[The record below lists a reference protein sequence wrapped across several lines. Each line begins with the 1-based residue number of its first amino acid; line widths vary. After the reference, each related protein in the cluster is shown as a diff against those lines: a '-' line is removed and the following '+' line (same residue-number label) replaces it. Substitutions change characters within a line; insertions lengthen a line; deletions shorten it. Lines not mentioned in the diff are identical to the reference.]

1 MLCYD
6 NSEMF
11 SRRISPMANH
21 KPLVLTSPKQR
32 QGSYYEQQ
40 ACEFLQAKGLILI
53 AQNWQRPKVGEL
65 DLIMLEPGQAWMTVV
80 FIEVRQRQRSVFGD
94 AALSVTPS
102 KQRKIIKTASH
113 FLQQHTE
120 YAQYDCRFD
129 VVAFDLSA
137 KEREEGVTANIAK
150 ATEPEWLTAAFVASA
165 W

>member
-1 MLCYD
+1 
-6 NSEMF
+6 
-11 SRRISPMANH
+11 MANH

-32 QGSYYEQQ
+32 QGSYYEQR
-40 ACEFLQAKGLILI
+40 ACEFLQAKGLLLI

-65 DLIMLEPGQAWMTVV
+65 ELIMLEPGQAWMTVV

>member
-1 MLCYD
+1 
-6 NSEMF
+6 
-11 SRRISPMANH
+11 MANH

-32 QGSYYEQQ
+32 QGSYYEQR
-40 ACEFLQAKGLILI
+40 ACEFLQAKGLLLI

-80 FIEVRQRQRSVFGD
+80 FIEVRQRKRSVFGD

-129 VVAFDLSA
+129 VIAFDLSA

>member
-1 MLCYD
+1 
-6 NSEMF
+6 
-11 SRRISPMANH
+11 MANH

-32 QGSYYEQQ
+32 QGSYYEQR
-40 ACEFLQAKGLILI
+40 ACEFLQAKGLLLI

-150 ATEPEWLTAAFVASA
+150 ATEPECLTAAFVASA